1 MIIAF
6 LFLSLILRL
15 CLRLVCPLVD
25 FLPVTKAASE
35 QLRETMQYARQRIM
49 TLHTAQWNMLRIQ
62 TDKKTKTRTKTKT
75 NPSNKGTDTNKGD
88 LDFLLET

>member
-1 MIIAF
+1 
-6 LFLSLILRL
+6 
-15 CLRLVCPLVD
+15 
-25 FLPVTKAASE
+25 
-35 QLRETMQYARQRIM
+35 M
-49 TLHTAQWNMLRIQ
+49 TLHTAQWNMLRTQ